1 MIKWDEL
8 SQRFAA
14 LSVREQWLIAITG
27 WFGIL
32 FIGYMLIIEPQMV
45 TSQTVKTALIDTQN
59 DMITAQNQ
67 LIVANRKLQQDP
79 DKAINQKLAQ
89 YRQEDKALQQVLE
102 AKIGSLITPVQMA
115 GLLEQV
121 LRHSSALKL
130 ESMAS
135 LPSSQLVS
143 GDQQGYFVHPIR
155 LTFKGRY
162 FDVVNYLNKL
172 EALPVKYYWRSLS
185 YQVDEYPWA
194 KVELEVYTLGE
205 SKDFIGG

>member
-79 DKAINQKLAQ
+79 DKVINQKLAQ

-130 ESMAS
+130 ESMTS

-162 FDVVNYLNKL
+162 FDVINYLNKL

>member
-45 TSQTVKTALIDTQN
+45 TSQTVKTALVDTKN

-130 ESMAS
+130 ESMTS

>member
-45 TSQTVKTALIDTQN
+45 TLQTVKTALVDTKN
-59 DMITAQNQ
+59 DVITAQNQ

-89 YRQEDKALQQVLE
+89 YQQEDKALQQALE

-130 ESMAS
+130 ESMTS

-185 YQVDEYPWA
+185 YQVDKYPWA

>member
-45 TSQTVKTALIDTQN
+45 TSQTVKTALVDTQN
-59 DMITAQNQ
+59 DMITAKNQ

-130 ESMAS
+130 ESMTS

-143 GDQQGYFVHPIR
+143 GDQEGYFVHPIR

>member
-45 TSQTVKTALIDTQN
+45 TSQTVKMALVDTQN
-59 DMITAQNQ
+59 DMITAKNQ

-130 ESMAS
+130 ESMTS

-172 EALPVKYYWRSLS
+172 EALPVKYYWRS
-185 YQVDEYPWA
+185 
-194 KVELEVYTLGE
+194 
-205 SKDFIGG
+205 

>member
-1 MIKWDEL
+1 MMTWNEL

-27 WFGIL
+27 WFGIV
-32 FIGYMLIIEPQMV
+32 FIGYMLVIEPQM
-45 TSQTVKTALIDTQN
+45 QTAQSVKTNLMDTKN
-59 DMITAQNQ
+59 NLVTAQNQ
-67 LIVANRKLQQDP
+67 LIVANRKLKQDP
-79 DKAINQKLAQ
+79 DKEINQKLAQ
-89 YRQEDKALQQVLE
+89 YRQQDAIITQQLED
-102 AKIGSLITPVQMA
+102 KIGSLISPVQMA

-121 LRHSSALKL
+121 LRHSSSLKL
-130 ESMAS
+130 DSMTS
-135 LPSSQLVS
+135 MPSSQLVS
-143 GDQQGYFVHPIR
+143 GDDQGYFVHPVR

-172 EALPVKYYWRSLS
+172 EALPVKYYWRSLN

>member
-32 FIGYMLIIEPQMV
+32 FIGYMLIIEPQMM
-45 TSQTVKTALIDTQN
+45 TSQAVTTALVDTQN
-59 DMITAQNQ
+59 DMITAKNQ
-67 LIVANRKLQQDP
+67 LIVAKRKLQQDP

-130 ESMAS
+130 ESMMS

>member
-14 LSVREQWLIAITG
+14 LSLREQWLIAITG

-45 TSQTVKTALIDTQN
+45 TSQTVKTALVDTQN
-59 DMITAQNQ
+59 DMITAKNQ

-130 ESMAS
+130 ESMTS

>member
-14 LSVREQWLIAITG
+14 LSLREQWLIAITG

-45 TSQTVKTALIDTQN
+45 TSQTVKTALVDTKN

-79 DKAINQKLAQ
+79 DNAINQKLAQ

-102 AKIGSLITPVQMA
+102 AKIGSLIDIMPPT
-115 GLLEQV
+115 
-121 LRHSSALKL
+121 RC
-130 ESMAS
+130 
-135 LPSSQLVS
+135 
-143 GDQQGYFVHPIR
+143 
-155 LTFKGRY
+155 
-162 FDVVNYLNKL
+162 
-172 EALPVKYYWRSLS
+172 
-185 YQVDEYPWA
+185 
-194 KVELEVYTLGE
+194 
-205 SKDFIGG
+205 

>member
-14 LSVREQWLIAITG
+14 LSLREQWLIAITG

-45 TSQTVKTALIDTQN
+45 TSQTVKMALVDTKN

-79 DKAINQKLAQ
+79 DNAINQKLAQ

-130 ESMAS
+130 ESMTS

>member
-45 TSQTVKTALIDTQN
+45 TSQTVKTALVDTQN
-59 DMITAQNQ
+59 DMITAKNQ

-130 ESMAS
+130 ESMTS

-185 YQVDEYPWA
+185 YRVDEYPWA
-194 KVELEVYTLGE
+194 KVEIEVYTLGE

>member
-14 LSVREQWLIAITG
+14 LSLREQWLIAITG

-45 TSQTVKTALIDTQN
+45 TSQTVKMALVDTKN

-121 LRHSSALKL
+121 LRHSSVLKL
-130 ESMAS
+130 ESMTS

>member
-45 TSQTVKTALIDTQN
+45 TSQSVKTALVDTQN

-79 DKAINQKLAQ
+79 DKDIDQKLAQ
-89 YRQEDKALQQVLE
+89 YRQEDKALQRVLE
-102 AKIGSLITPVQMA
+102 EKIGSLITPVQMA

-130 ESMAS
+130 DAMTS

-143 GDQQGYFVHPIR
+143 GNEQGYFVHPIR

>member
-45 TSQTVKTALIDTQN
+45 TSQTVKTALVDTQN
-59 DMITAQNQ
+59 DMITAKNQ

-89 YRQEDKALQQVLE
+89 YRQEDKALKQVLE

-130 ESMAS
+130 ESMTS

-143 GDQQGYFVHPIR
+143 GDQEGYFVHPIR

>member
-45 TSQTVKTALIDTQN
+45 TSQTVKMALVDTQN
-59 DMITAQNQ
+59 NMITAKNQ

-130 ESMAS
+130 ESMTS

>member
-45 TSQTVKTALIDTQN
+45 TSQTVKMALMDTQN
-59 DMITAQNQ
+59 DMITAKNQ

-115 GLLEQV
+115 DLLEQV

-130 ESMAS
+130 ESMTS

>member
-45 TSQTVKTALIDTQN
+45 TSQTVKMALVDTQN
-59 DMITAQNQ
+59 DMITAKNQ

-130 ESMAS
+130 ESMTS

>member
-45 TSQTVKTALIDTQN
+45 TSQTVKTALVDTQN
-59 DMITAQNQ
+59 DMITAKNQ

-130 ESMAS
+130 ESMTS

>member
-45 TSQTVKTALIDTQN
+45 ASQTVKTALVDTKN

-130 ESMAS
+130 ESMTS

>member
-8 SQRFAA
+8 SQRFSA

-79 DKAINQKLAQ
+79 DKVINQKLAQ

-130 ESMAS
+130 ESMTS

-143 GDQQGYFVHPIR
+143 CDQQGYFVHPIR

-162 FDVVNYLNKL
+162 FDVINYLNKL

>member
-45 TSQTVKTALIDTQN
+45 TLQTVKTALVDTKN
-59 DMITAQNQ
+59 DVITAQNQ

-89 YRQEDKALQQVLE
+89 YQQEDKALQQALE
-102 AKIGSLITPVQMA
+102 AKIGSLITPVQMT

-130 ESMAS
+130 ESMTS

-185 YQVDEYPWA
+185 YQVDKYPWA

>member
-14 LSVREQWLIAITG
+14 LSLREQWLIAITG

-45 TSQTVKTALIDTQN
+45 TSQTVKTALVDTKN

-130 ESMAS
+130 ESMTS

>member
-14 LSVREQWLIAITG
+14 LSLREQWLIAITG

-45 TSQTVKTALIDTQN
+45 TSQTVKMALVDTKN

-130 ESMAS
+130 ESMTS

>member
-8 SQRFAA
+8 SQRFSA

-45 TSQTVKTALIDTQN
+45 TLQTVKTALVDTKN
-59 DMITAQNQ
+59 DVITAQNQ

-89 YRQEDKALQQVLE
+89 YQQEDKALQQALE

-130 ESMAS
+130 ESMTS

-185 YQVDEYPWA
+185 YQVDKYPWA